1 MFFNPFDYQI
11 ESLMRWITGKL
22 MKEIET
28 TTLLPAQS
36 TGNKTTFYSHFFK
49 RIFFLLTFRNEGID
63 R

>member
-1 MFFNPFDYQI
+1 
-11 ESLMRWITGKL
+11 

-36 TGNKTTFYSHFFK
+36 TGNKTTFIDTFSK